1 LTKAKSPT
9 YGCKYETLGDSPDQ
23 VGKIAKYF
31 GPKGIIK
38 LQMIIEKLKAFYFRL
53 ELI

>member
-1 LTKAKSPT
+1 MVA
-9 YGCKYETLGDSPDQ
+9 KYETLGDSPDQ
-23 VGKIAKYF
+23 VGKNLAKYF